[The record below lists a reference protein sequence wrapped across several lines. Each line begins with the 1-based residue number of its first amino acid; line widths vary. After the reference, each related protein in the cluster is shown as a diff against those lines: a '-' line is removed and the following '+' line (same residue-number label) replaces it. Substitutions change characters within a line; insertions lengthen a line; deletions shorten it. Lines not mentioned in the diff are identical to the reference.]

1 MESSEGET
9 LPATVQDDEQ
19 IDYDAIEGIEQML
32 RWLLKTEKE
41 DVFERVVMKL
51 YEEKVENIDFY
62 LP

>member
-1 MESSEGET
+1 M
-9 LPATVQDDEQ
+9 PATVQDDEQ
-19 IDYDAIEGIEQML
+19 IDDEEIEGIEQML

>member
-19 IDYDAIEGIEQML
+19 IDDEEIEGIEQML